1 MSRALIATNQ
11 ATWQETVLWVRET
24 PEEVEIRGD
33 KLTLVEETMAKY
45 FLGGSIKYIAKKLRR

>member
-1 MSRALIATNQ
+1 MGRALIATNQ
-11 ATWQETVLWVRET
+11 ATWQETVLWARET

-45 FLGGSIKYIAKKLRR
+45 FLGRKKDN